1 MAKTIMGAVVH
12 LVYDVKPAATATRS
26 KEKD

>member
-12 LVYDVKPAATATRS
+12 LALDVKPAATATRS